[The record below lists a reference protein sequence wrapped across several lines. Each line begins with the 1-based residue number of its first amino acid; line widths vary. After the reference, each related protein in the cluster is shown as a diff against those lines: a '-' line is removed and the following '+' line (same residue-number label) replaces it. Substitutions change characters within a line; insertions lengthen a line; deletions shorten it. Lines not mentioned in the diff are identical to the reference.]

1 MVIYSWSTIA
11 ISFYAPVMKK

>member
-1 MVIYSWSTIA
+1 VIYSWSTIA